1 MILSANS
8 VVFERMFLT
17 PNCKEVQTGI
27 LELKDTN
34 ADVMEAFIKY
44 IHRGEIEIS
53 ETIAIDLFKLSH
65 KYDVKPLIVS

>member
-1 MILSANS
+1 
-8 VVFERMFLT
+8 MFLT

-27 LELKDTN
+27 VELKDTK
-34 ADVMEAFIKY
+34 AAAMEKLIEY

-65 KYDVKPLIVS
+65 KYDVKPLILS